1 MSKDCDRN
9 SQYTQADELAC
20 FSHCIDDVVQRSNG
34 SALEINLLACT
45 LAYVI
50 CKDKTSEHLK
60 FVIEFL
66 QVLIGLIKMYR

>member
-9 SQYTQADELAC
+9 SQYIQSDELAR
-20 FSHCIDDVVQRSNG
+20 FSHCIDDMVQRNNG
-34 SALEINLLACT
+34 SAFEINLLACA
-45 LAYVI
+45 LADVI

>member
-1 MSKDCDRN
+1 MSKDCDGN
-9 SQYTQADELAC
+9 SQYTQADELAR
-20 FSHCIDDVVQRSNG
+20 FSRCIDDVVHGSNG
-34 SALEINLLACT
+34 SAFEINLLACA
-45 LAYVI
+45 LADVI